1 MRPDFGLAP
10 LPPAPLPAPAFPGSV
25 VANDRVLSGL
35 WDWGTTSAYLQE
47 VEAQSEVGIELAY

>member
-1 MRPDFGLAP
+1 
-10 LPPAPLPAPAFPGSV
+10 
-25 VANDRVLSGL
+25 VANDRVLAGL